1 MVLHIRKAEGR
12 PNIKQIQDVTL
23 NITTEEFFWFLYDR
37 ADKGFTSA
45 EFWITSRSYE
55 QAKKRKLISRLDEKE
70 TTTSRMLRGTLKFK
84 YKQRIFMVRLTRKGK
99 HIYECWI
106 AAQALLGNLPKGD

>member
-37 ADKGFTSA
+37 AEKGFRA
-45 EFWITSRSYE
+45 PEFWVTSRSYE
-55 QAKKRKLISRLDEKE
+55 QAKKRKLISRLDNQ
-70 TTTSRMLRGTLKFK
+70 TLGYSQ
-84 YKQRIFMVRLTRKGK
+84 YKRKIYMVKLTQKGK
-99 HIYECWI
+99 RIYEQWI